1 MTNKINLNDLKY
13 ALMIANTIQIEMT
26 QPTLMQVKQLVESI
40 DFKNNF
46 TPTKVTQ
53 LALLVRNQKQSVLDS
68 AFRLTF
74 SQCLSAENSMN
85 E

>member
-1 MTNKINLNDLKY
+1 
-13 ALMIANTIQIEMT
+13 
-26 QPTLMQVKQLVESI
+26 MQVKSLVEAI

-46 TPTKVTQ
+46 TPNRVSQ

-74 SQCLSAENSMN
+74 SECTSIENSN
-85 E
+85 DETKP